1 MISGLV
7 LMWLAAAPLPC
18 ETQVREL
25 QQLTELA
32 EQEPEALEAHLEAME
47 SRWRGLPLRSP
58 EDTEPTARAKTAAR
72 RIQAA
77 CTQLEVAQ
85 GTTEPLPRTD
95 PARLQDI
102 LSRPEFAQARQRQ
115 GDVVQRL
122 LRMVLNW
129 LEELLQ
135 TREAQGFATST
146 RTVVLVLGFAV
157 VLFAVLRLR
166 HWRKGP
172 ARRGAGTRAD
182 TGTEAALRLDS
193 PGEHLA
199 RARTALGTQPR
210 EAIRE
215 ALLALLS
222 SLEAKRLARPDRV
235 KTNRELVGE
244 LPGRGA
250 STQLT
255 GEVERLVR
263 WYDRAFY
270 SLEPVP
276 ADDAARFVAEVER
289 LHQGLAGAAA

>member
-7 LMWLAAAPLPC
+7 LLWLAATPLPC
-18 ETQVREL
+18 ETQAREL

-32 EQEPEALEAHLEAME
+32 EQEPEALDAHLEALE
-47 SRWRGLPLRSP
+47 SRWQGLPVRSP
-58 EDTEPTARAKTAAR
+58 EDTKPDERAKTAAR
-72 RIQAA
+72 RIRAA
-77 CTQLEVAQ
+77 CARLEAAP
-85 GTTEPLPRTD
+85 GTMEPLPRTE

-115 GDVVQRL
+115 GDVLQRL
-122 LRMVLNW
+122 MRMALNW

-157 VLFAVLRLR
+157 VLFAALRLR

-172 ARRGAGTRAD
+172 ARRGADTRMD
-182 TGTEAALRLDS
+182 TGTAALRLDS

-199 RARTALGTQPR
+199 RARTALTSQPR

-215 ALLALLS
+215 GLLALLS

-250 STQLT
+250 SAQLT
-255 GEVERLVR
+255 GEVERLVG

>member
-1 MISGLV
+1 MMSGLV
-7 LMWLAAAPLPC
+7 LLWLAAAPLPC
-18 ETQVREL
+18 EIQAREL

-32 EQEPEALEAHLEAME
+32 EEEPEALDAHLEALE

-77 CTQLEVAQ
+77 CTQLEAAQ
-85 GTTEPLPRTD
+85 GAAEPLPRTD

-102 LSRPEFAQARQRQ
+102 LARPEFAQARQRQ
-115 GDVVQRL
+115 GDVLQRL
-122 LRMVLNW
+122 MRMVLTW
-129 LEELLQ
+129 LEALLQ

-157 VLFAVLRLR
+157 VLFAALRLR

-172 ARRGAGTRAD
+172 ARRGEAAQTD
-182 TGTEAALRLDS
+182 TGAAALRLDS
-193 PGEHLA
+193 PGEHLT
-199 RARTALGTQPR
+199 RARTALATQPR

-215 ALLALLS
+215 GLLALLS

-250 STQLT
+250 SEQLT

-289 LHQGLAGAAA
+289 LHQGLAGAVA

>member
-1 MISGLV
+1 MMSGLV
-7 LMWLAAAPLPC
+7 LLWLATLPC
-18 ETQVREL
+18 ENATSEL

-32 EQEPEALEAHLEAME
+32 RGEPAAMAAYLDALER
-47 SRWRGLPLRSP
+47 RWELPLRAPGDETS
-58 EDTEPTARAKTAAR
+58 TERAETAAR

-77 CTQLEVAQ
+77 CAPPEVTPVA
-85 GTTEPLPRTD
+85 PAPRTTD
-95 PARLQDI
+95 PARLQEI

-115 GDVVQRL
+115 GDVLQRL
-122 LRMVLNW
+122 MRELKAF
-129 LEELLQ
+129 LEELLM

-146 RTVVLVLGFAV
+146 RTVVLGLGFAA

-166 HWRKGP
+166 HWRRAPVRREADTRTGP
-172 ARRGAGTRAD
+172 A
-182 TGTEAALRLDS
+182 ALELDS
-193 PGEHLA
+193 PGEHLTRA
-199 RARTALGTQPR
+199 RAALGARPR

-215 ALLALLS
+215 GLLALLS

-263 WYDRAFY
+263 WYDQAFY

-276 ADDAARFVAEVER
+276 PEDAARFVDDVER
-289 LHQGLAGAAA
+289 LHQGLAGAVA

>member
-1 MISGLV
+1 MMSGLV
-7 LMWLAAAPLPC
+7 LLWLAALPC
-18 ETQVREL
+18 ESAPREL

-32 EQEPEALEAHLEAME
+32 RGEPAALDAHLEALE
-47 SRWRGLPLRSP
+47 PRWEGLPLRSP
-58 EDTEPTARAKTAAR
+58 EDETPSERAETAAR

-77 CTQLEVAQ
+77 CAPAEAAPDVPEAR
-85 GTTEPLPRTD
+85 GTD
-95 PARLQDI
+95 PARLQEI
-102 LSRPEFAQARQRQ
+102 LSRPEFSLARQRQ
-115 GDVVQRL
+115 GDLFQRL
-122 LRMVLNW
+122 MRELMAL

-135 TREAQGFATST
+135 TREAQSFATGT
-146 RTVVLVLGFAV
+146 RTLVLVLGFAV

-166 HWRKGP
+166 HWRRGP
-172 ARRGAGTRAD
+172 ARRGGETE
-182 TGTEAALRLDS
+182 TGPAALELDS

-199 RARTALGTQPR
+199 RARAALGARPR

-215 ALLALLS
+215 GLLALLS

-244 LPGRGA
+244 LPARGA
-250 STQLT
+250 SAQLT

-276 ADDAARFVAEVER
+276 REDAARFVDEVER
-289 LHQGLAGAAA
+289 LHQGLAGAVA

>member
-1 MISGLV
+1 MTSGLV
-7 LMWLAAAPLPC
+7 LLWLAALPC
-18 ETQVREL
+18 EGATREL
-25 QQLTELA
+25 QRLEELA
-32 EQEPEALEAHLEAME
+32 RSEEPAVLDAHLVALEL
-47 SRWRGLPLRSP
+47 RWEGLPLRSP
-58 EDTEPTARAKTAAR
+58 DDETPADRAETAAR
-72 RIQAA
+72 RIQGA
-77 CTQLEVAQ
+77 CTPPEAAP
-85 GTTEPLPRTD
+85 EPLPRTD

-115 GDVVQRL
+115 GDVLQRL
-122 LRMVLNW
+122 MREVVAL

-135 TREAQGFATST
+135 TREAQGFATGT

-166 HWRKGP
+166 HWRRGP
-172 ARRGAGTRAD
+172 ARRGGD
-182 TGTEAALRLDS
+182 TETGPAAIRLDA

-199 RARTALGTQPR
+199 RARAALGARPR

-215 ALLALLS
+215 GLLALLS
-222 SLEAKRLARPDRV
+222 SLEEKRLARPDRV

-255 GEVERLVR
+255 AEVERLVR

-276 ADDAARFVAEVER
+276 PQDAARFVDEVER
-289 LHQGLAGAAA
+289 LHQGLAGAVA

>member
-1 MISGLV
+1 MSGLV
-7 LMWLAAAPLPC
+7 LLWLAALPC
-18 ETQVREL
+18 EDSTREL

-32 EQEPEALEAHLEAME
+32 VRAPESLDAELEALE
-47 SRWRGLPLRSP
+47 SRWDGMPLRSP
-58 EDTEPTARAKTAAR
+58 DDQTPAERVETATR
-72 RIQAA
+72 RIQGVCAG
-77 CTQLEVAQ
+77 LEAAQ
-85 GTTEPLPRTD
+85 GSVTPLPQSDRE
-95 PARLQDI
+95 RLQEI
-102 LSRPEFAQARQRQ
+102 LSRPEFAQARQRY
-115 GDVVQRL
+115 GDVIQRL
-122 LRMVLNW
+122 LRRLMAW

-135 TREAQGFATST
+135 TSEAQGFATST

-166 HWRKGP
+166 HWRRGP
-172 ARRGAGTRAD
+172 ARQGGRVNTDTGPAGT
-182 TGTEAALRLDS
+182 LRLDA

-199 RARTALGTQPR
+199 RARTALSAQPR

-215 ALLALLS
+215 GLLALLS

-244 LPGRGA
+244 LPRRGA
-250 STQLT
+250 SAQLT

-276 ADDAARFVAEVER
+276 SEDAARFVDEVER
-289 LHQGLAGAAA
+289 LHEGLAGAAA